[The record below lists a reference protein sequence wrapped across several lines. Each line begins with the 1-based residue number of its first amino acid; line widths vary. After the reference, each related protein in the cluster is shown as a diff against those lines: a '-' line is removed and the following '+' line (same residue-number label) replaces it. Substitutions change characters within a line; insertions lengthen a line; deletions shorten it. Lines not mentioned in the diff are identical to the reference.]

1 MKITPDKILFFDLD
15 GTLIDTDYANWL
27 AYKKAY
33 DEIKNKKD
41 VTTDDILLEFN
52 VNERID
58 KLRVTN
64 MLIHFGKKYCDD
76 IILKKKELYNEKLK
90 FTKKIEENV
99 DILKRFS
106 KTNKIILVSNCSR
119 QRGIDTLKYHQL
131 DTYFYK
137 MFFAE
142 DKTLSENKYEN
153 AIQLLG
159 ISSDNIIAFEDD
171 KNQIQD
177 AKEVGIKEFN
187 VYVDT
192 YVGDVVNGLLQKV
205 SEGSKTLF
213 YQNNDARIRIEIEEE
228 ILDHLLKDRDDKIFI
243 DESIYYF
250 PRKEGEL
257 VQSFG
262 KKYRISKGGL
272 KEFTIEPNEFL
283 KQPIQTFYYR
293 DYFGGGYWNVE
304 GRIEHLIW
312 SIKNDEGCK
321 YSHKRYLSTAYKRL
335 KFILQKELPKI
346 YNKIGVE
353 NLSVCVVPRAKK
365 ESEYKEDQ
373 LLFRKAVSDVVEEL
387 KEDLSLTNG
396 TKYLVRHTSTK
407 TTHLRNSED
416 LSPYPAPYPGI
427 TQETCYISDNVK
439 GKDILL
445 IDDVYT
451 KTANIDEDAIQ
462 ALLDKGAKSVHF
474 YAVGKTY
481 FYK

>member
-41 VTTDDILLEFN
+41 VTTDDILLKFN

-76 IILKKKELYNEKLK
+76 ILLKKKELYNEKLK
-90 FTKKIEENV
+90 FTKLIEENV
-99 DILKRFS
+99 NILERFAD
-106 KTNKIILVSNCSR
+106 TNKIILVSNCSKE
-119 QRGIDTLKYHQL
+119 RGLETLKYHEL
-131 DTYFYK
+131 DTYFHK

-159 ISSDNIIAFEDD
+159 ISPHEIIAFEDD

-177 AKEVGIKEFN
+177 AKEVGIKDIN
-187 VYVDT
+187 VSADT
-192 YVGDVVNGLLQKV
+192 YIQDIINAHLDNIEGTDVLYYENEEAK
-205 SEGSKTLF
+205 
-213 YQNNDARIRIEIEEE
+213 IRIEVNKE
-228 ILDHLLKDRDDKIFI
+228 ILDSLIKDIGKIFI
-243 DESIYYF
+243 DEITYYF
-250 PRKEGEL
+250 GFSHTPGL
-257 VQSFG
+257 
-262 KKYRISKGGL
+262 KYKILRDEL
-272 KEFTIEPNEFL
+272 KEFTIQSNRFL
-283 KQPIQTFYYR
+283 DSEKDIHCFYHKNYISR
-293 DYFGGGYWNVE
+293 GNWQVE
-304 GRIEHLIW
+304 GKIEHLIW

-321 YSHKRYLSTAYKRL
+321 ESHKRYLSTAYKRL
-335 KFILQKELPKI
+335 KFILRKELPKI
-346 YNKIGVE
+346 KEKIGVE

-407 TTHLRNSED
+407 TTHLRSSED

-462 ALLDKGAKSVHF
+462 ALLNKGVNSVHF
-474 YAVGKTY
+474 YAIAKTY
-481 FYK
+481 SSY